1 MPGSD
6 SSITFSFGNI
16 FNPVST
22 YQVEGLQITVL
33 AFGKYAID
41 EYNGIIPWMLETG
54 KFNKMLVVSS
64 TNVAY
69 KAD

>member
-1 MPGSD
+1 M
-6 SSITFSFGNI
+6 
-16 FNPVST
+16 ST
-22 YQVEGLQITVL
+22 NQVDGLQITIY

-41 EYNGIIPWMLETG
+41 EYDGIIPWTLGTG
-54 KFNKMLVVSS
+54 KFSKMIVISS